1 MKITCYHRKYSAK
14 YQCEF
19 IPYFFDEITWAPNKF
34 LNLSLRVLWTLRVGS
49 NRIIVHEYKVSLK
62 Y

>member
-34 LNLSLRVLWTLRVGS
+34 FNLSLRVLWTLRVGA
-49 NRIIVHEYKVSLK
+49 N
-62 Y
+62 